1 MSSKE
6 KAAIWKSAEE
16 ALVSGD
22 ALTLERLLRDHDALF
37 REQRPDSS
45 WCGGLS
51 AEYSRGD
58 VKAIIAREHHFQNWG
73 EFSEY
78 QTALKEKDSPEAQFE
93 AAVEAIINGDIDT
106 LERLLRDNR
115 TLVHARSKR
124 KHHSTLLHYVGANG
138 VEGFRQKTPHNAVKV
153 AEILLN
159 AGAEIDSMADM
170 YGGSTTLGLIATS
183 IHPVIAGVQLPL
195 MELFLAR
202 GARIDGGFEE
212 VNKGGYTHGAVNG
225 CLANGRPKAAEF
237 LAARGARLDLEGA
250 AGVGRLDVVRSFFNE
265 DGSLK
270 ATATEAQMKSG
281 FNWACEYGRTDVVEF
296 LVQKG
301 IKLGEIHRGETGLHW
316 AAYAGHADIVKLLL
330 ERNAPIEVRD
340 ESWHNT
346 PLGWALHGWI
356 HPPNEQAQR
365 SYYDVVALL
374 LGAGASVD
382 PKWLSNEKVR
392 GDERMRATLQQK

>member
-1 MSSKE
+1 
-6 KAAIWKSAEE
+6 
-16 ALVSGD
+16 
-22 ALTLERLLRDHDALF
+22 
-37 REQRPDSS
+37 
-45 WCGGLS
+45 
-51 AEYSRGD
+51 
-58 VKAIIAREHHFQNWG
+58 
-73 EFSEY
+73 
-78 QTALKEKDSPEAQFE
+78 
-93 AAVEAIINGDIDT
+93 
-106 LERLLRDNR
+106 
-115 TLVHARSKR
+115 
-124 KHHSTLLHYVGANG
+124 
-138 VEGFRQKTPHNAVKV
+138 
-153 AEILLN
+153 
-159 AGAEIDSMADM
+159 M

-195 MELFLAR
+195 IELFLAR

-225 CLANGRPKAAEF
+225 CLANGRPQAAGF

-250 AGVGRLDVVRSFFNE
+250 AGVGRLDVVKGFFNQ

-270 ATATEAQMKSG
+270 ANATEAQMKSG

-301 IKLGEIHRGETGLHW
+301 IKLGELHRGETGLHW

-330 ERNAPIEVRD
+330 EQNAPVEVRD

-346 PLGWALHGWI
+346 PLSWALHGWI

-374 LGAGASVD
+374 VGAGASVD
-382 PKWLSNEKVR
+382 PKWLATEKVR
-392 GDERMRATLQQK
+392 GDERMRVALSPK